1 MTPTDVS
8 MTSRAPEAHAPA
20 VEPARAPE
28 PAHTPQAR
36 IAALESVARRVRW
49 IATCIVDVA
58 NRVRP
63 NTSGLKVGGHQA
75 SSASSVDLM
84 TSLWF
89 AELTGSD
96 RVSVKPHASPVLHA
110 ISYLLGD
117 LPERHLGTLRELG
130 GLQSYPSRTKDHD
143 RVDFSTGSVG
153 IGATAPLWA
162 ALAHRYLRSHDPS
175 IPAAGRFFSIVGD
188 AELDEGAVW
197 EAVVDPMVGQL
208 GEVTWLVDFNRQSL
222 DRIVP
227 DVQIHKWRGLFEAAG
242 WQVLTCLWGRRIR
255 EVFAR
260 PDGHLLQQRLEEMPN
275 EEYQR
280 LLRCDSVEA
289 HRRLRQGAG
298 PALAAVLDGVDPAET
313 AALLRDLG
321 GHDIGQLLDAYAQI
335 DPARPTVIFAYTVK
349 GHGLPTEGHPAN
361 HSALL
366 TGEQMEQLAAA
377 SGMSLEHPWQR
388 FESGSPE
395 GELVDETVRR
405 LHRDPVGPLSAPPV
419 PTELGLPHRRPIS
432 TQAALGRVLSEV
444 PREAPEL
451 AERLVTLSPDVASST
466 NLGGWINK
474 NGVWSAG
481 ERTDWF
487 ADDPQTLL
495 RWRESESGRHL
506 ELGIAE
512 VNLVSLAGELG
523 ATWSRWGRPLVPIAT
538 LYDPFVSRALEPW
551 SFSIYAGGQSIL
563 VGTPSGVT
571 LASEGGA
578 HQSISSP
585 GIGLQQPGCT
595 AWEPA
600 FAQDLEWTLL
610 HQAARTGVPGG
621 ESAYFRLSTRAIDQ
635 SLAAVPQDE
644 ALRERRRRHVLAGGY
659 RLGEQPAA
667 RDDVVL
673 VGMGAVM
680 PNVLAAAERLA
691 GLGVQAGVVC
701 VSSADL
707 LFREFSGRAQGA
719 QGAQGPTGSQRAADP
734 VLPVLLPPDA
744 PAPLVT
750 VLDGHP
756 HTLAFLAGVR
766 GDRIA
771 PLGFTGFGQSSS
783 LADAHRL
790 HGIDADA
797 IVAAALDLLGR

>member
-1 MTPTDVS
+1 MTIQTHPAS
-8 MTSRAPEAHAPA
+8 SPEAG
-20 VEPARAPE
+20 
-28 PAHTPQAR
+28 AHDVDV
-36 IAALESVARRVRW
+36 AALESIARRVLW
-49 IATCIVDVA
+49 TATAIVDAA

-63 NTSGLKVGGHQA
+63 NVGGLKVGGHQA
-75 SSASSVDLM
+75 SSASAVDIM

-89 AELTGSD
+89 ARLTGAD
-96 RVSVKPHASPVLHA
+96 RISVKPHASPVLHA

-162 ALAHRYLRSHDPS
+162 AIAHRYLRSHDPS

-188 AELDEGAVW
+188 AELDEGAIW

-208 GEVTWLVDFNRQSL
+208 GEVTWIVDFNRQSL

-255 EVFAR
+255 AVFEA
-260 PDGHLLQQRLEEMPN
+260 PDGHLLQARLESMPN

-280 LLRCDSVEA
+280 LLRCGSAEA
-289 HRRLRQGAG
+289 HRRLRDGNE
-298 PALAAVLDGVDPAET
+298 PALAAVLDTIDPDT
-313 AALLRDLG
+313 VGDLLRDLG
-321 GHDIGQLLDAYAQI
+321 GHDIPQLLSAYDDI
-335 DPARPTVIFAYTVK
+335 DPTRPTVIFAYTVK
-349 GHGLPTEGHPAN
+349 GRGLSTQGHPSN

-366 TGEQMEQLAAA
+366 TGAQMEQLAEAC
-377 SGMSLEHPWQR
+377 GMSLADPWRR
-388 FESGSPE
+388 FDADSTE
-395 GELVDETVRR
+395 GQVVAEAARR
-405 LHRDPVGPLSAPPV
+405 LERPAIPVAPPPSV
-419 PTELGLPHRRPIS
+419 PADLGLPHRRPMS
-432 TQAALGRVLSEV
+432 SQAALGRILSEL
-444 PREAPEL
+444 PRAAPEL
-451 AERLVTLSPDVASST
+451 AQRLVTLSPDVASST

-487 ADDPQTLL
+487 ADDPQTML

-512 VNLVSLAGELG
+512 VNLVGLAGELG
-523 ATWSRWGRPLVPIAT
+523 ATWSRWGRPLVPLAT
-538 LYDPFVSRALEPW
+538 MYDPFVSRALEPW
-551 SFSIYAGGQSIL
+551 SFSMYAGGQSIL

-578 HQSISSP
+578 HQSISTP

-600 FAQDLEWTLL
+600 FGQDLEWVLL
-610 HQAARTGVPGG
+610 DQMSRTGVPGG
-621 ESAYFRLSTRAIDQ
+621 ESAYLRLSTRSVDQ
-635 SLAAVPQDE
+635 SLAGVPEDP
-644 ALRERRRRHVLAGGY
+644 ALRERRRRQVLAGGY
-659 RLGEQPAA
+659 RLSTHPAA
-667 RDDVVL
+667 QDSVVL
-673 VGMGAVM
+673 VGMGALM
-680 PNVLAAAERLA
+680 PNVLAAAQQLSE
-691 GLGVQAGVVC
+691 LGVTAGVVC
-701 VSSADL
+701 VTSADL
-707 LFREFSGRAQGA
+707 LFREFTRREQRLDRSSGAVAAQ
-719 QGAQGPTGSQRAADP
+719 
-734 VLPVLLPPDA
+734 VLPALFPPDA

-771 PLGFTGFGQSSS
+771 VLGVTGFGQSSN
-783 LADAHRL
+783 LNDAHRL

-797 IVAAALDLLGR
+797 IVAAALDLVGH